1 MTNSK
6 ETVLRTKAADKL
18 ADLLAY
24 RGNGAFTEM
33 VALLDALDACYAEEM
48 LTVKPEQ
55 LLYKQGAAAQVRV
68 LRNALVSARN
78 DVITD
83 LPKV

>member
-1 MTNSK
+1 MNK
-6 ETVLRTKAADKL
+6 ETVLRAKAADKF

-33 VALLDALDACYAEEM
+33 VELLDALEACYAEEL
-48 LTVKPEQ
+48 LTVTVEQ
-55 LLYKQGAAAQVRV
+55 LRYKQGAAAQLRV
-68 LRNALVSARN
+68 LRNALVSARS
-78 DVITD
+78 DLITD

>member
-1 MTNSK
+1 MNK

-24 RGNGAFTEM
+24 RGNGAFVEL
-33 VALLDALDACYAEEM
+33 VELLDALEACYAEEL

-55 LLYKQGAAAQVRV
+55 LLYKQGAAGQLRV
-68 LRNALVSARN
+68 LRNALVQARQ
-78 DVITD
+78 DSITD